1 MTYHLASARPDLIG
15 LPMRVGLLV
24 ENYIMILRLVGFYH
38 FGMRTRKAVMFTGD
52 LRFYQI

>member
-1 MTYHLASARPDLIG
+1 
-15 LPMRVGLLV
+15 MRVGLLV

-38 FGMRTRKAVMFTGD
+38 FGMRTRMAVMFTGD